1 MYRKNTDTCKYPYIF
16 GLGQKK
22 EKKKVEQQV
31 ARVKLCSNSYYGLR

>member
-22 EKKKVEQQV
+22 KKKCGTTSCTSKVV
-31 ARVKLCSNSYYGLR
+31 